1 MNIVYIIERLLIAY
15 GILAL
20 IFNLIEFIIY
30 LDELFN
36 KKKQEKMIL
45 QNNIEFACNSI
56 FEMKERLKRLEND
69 IQRNIKEA

>member
-30 LDELFN
+30 LDELYN

-45 QNNIEFACNSI
+45 QNNIEFACNNI

-69 IQRNIKEA
+69 VQRNIKKI

>member
-45 QNNIEFACNSI
+45 QNNIEFACNNI

-69 IQRNIKEA
+69 VQRNIKKI